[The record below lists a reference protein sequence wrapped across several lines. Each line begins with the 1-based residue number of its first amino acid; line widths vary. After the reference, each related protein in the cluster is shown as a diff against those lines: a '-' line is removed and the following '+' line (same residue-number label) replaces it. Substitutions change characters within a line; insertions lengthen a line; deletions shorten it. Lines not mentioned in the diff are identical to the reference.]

1 MSSSRGPANGLGS
14 FPGVDLAE
22 ETPET
27 GAPDH
32 AERSID
38 LDAALP
44 LPHERSAESQ
54 CHAD

>member
-38 LDAALP
+38 LDAALA
-44 LPHERSAESQ
+44 LPH
-54 CHAD
+54 